1 VLGRLPA
8 AGRRA
13 EVRGLPG
20 DRSKRDAR
28 GGRRGTAAPWRPGRA
43 AAGWGVPA
51 VDLSPSRESG
61 DHRTSHVFE
70 SNIDP
75 NRTRHGL

>member
-8 AGRRA
+8 AGRGA

-20 DRSKRDAR
+20 GRSKRDA
-28 GGRRGTAAPWRPGRA
+28 GRRGTAAPWRPGRA

-61 DHRTSHVFE
+61 DPSDEPCIRIE
-70 SNIDP
+70 Y
-75 NRTRHGL
+75 